1 MTLMKMKSSA
11 RTLTMKKMP
20 SSGMAE
26 LAKISLANM
35 ESPKMKTREEIIT
48 SMCFTWRHD
57 YGLDRQEHD
66 GPGGLISMG
75 LTDAQRQSL
84 WNQMA
89 QIFDNDIA
97 PNMEFRQ

>member
-1 MTLMKMKSSA
+1 
-11 RTLTMKKMP
+11 
-20 SSGMAE
+20 
-26 LAKISLANM
+26 
-35 ESPKMKTREEIIT
+35 MKTREEIIT
-48 SMCFTWRHD
+48 SMCYTWRHD

-75 LTDAQRQSL
+75 LTDAQREILRQK
-84 WNQMA
+84 ME